1 MANLPGN
8 RGSGGGEG
16 GGGRGPGGRDSGG
29 RGRGPGGQRSQEDSE
44 FEDKV
49 IHINR
54 CAKVVKG
61 GRRFS
66 FSAIV
71 VVGDKKGQVGIGL
84 GKASEVP
91 EAIKKAGK
99 KARKS
104 LVKVSLEGKTIPHE
118 ILGHFGASQVLM
130 KPAPEGT
137 GVIASSSVRAILEAA
152 GIQDINAKSLK
163 RDNPHNVVKATLDA
177 LKKLRT
183 FSDIAKAR
191 GKTLAEI
198 L

>member
-1 MANLPGN
+1 MAFGQQI
-8 RGSGGGEG
+8 
-16 GGGRGPGGRDSGG
+16 GR
-29 RGRGPGGQRSQEDSE
+29 QQEESE

-66 FSAIV
+66 FAAIV
-71 VVGDKKGQVGIGL
+71 VVGDKKGRVGIGL
-84 GKASEVP
+84 GKAGEVP

-99 KARKS
+99 QAKKN
-104 LVKVSLEGKTIPHE
+104 LMKIPMEGNTIPHQVT
-118 ILGHFGASQVLM
+118 GRFGASQVLL

-137 GVIASSSVRAILEAA
+137 GIIASSSVRAILEVA
-152 GIQDINAKSLK
+152 GIQNILTKSIR
-163 RDNPHNVVKATLDA
+163 RDNPHNVVKATLA
-177 LKKLRT
+177 GLKSLRN
-183 FSDIAKAR
+183 FADIAKGR
-191 GKTLAEI
+191 NKTVGEI

>member
-1 MANLPGN
+1 MAIGQQM
-8 RGSGGGEG
+8 
-16 GGGRGPGGRDSGG
+16 GRQP
-29 RGRGPGGQRSQEDSE
+29 QEESE

-66 FSAIV
+66 FAAIV
-71 VVGDKKGQVGIGL
+71 VVGDKKGQVGVGL
-84 GKASEVP
+84 GKAGEVP

-99 KARKS
+99 QAKKN
-104 LVKVSLEGKTIPHE
+104 LMKVPMDGTTIPHE
-118 ILGHFGASQVLM
+118 VMGRFGASQVLM

-137 GVIASSSVRAILEAA
+137 GIIASSAVRAILEVA
-152 GIQDINAKSLK
+152 GIQNIMTKSIR
-163 RDNPHNVVKATLDA
+163 RDNPHNVVRATLEG
-177 LKKLRT
+177 LRSLRHM
-183 FSDIAKAR
+183 SDIAKAR
-191 GKTLAEI
+191 GKTVAEI

>member
-1 MANLPGN
+1 MAMDTGRRER
-8 RGSGGGEG
+8 RGE
-16 GGGRGPGGRDSGG
+16 RD
-29 RGRGPGGQRSQEDSE
+29 EVESE
-44 FEDKV
+44 FEEKV

-66 FSAIV
+66 FAAIV
-71 VVGDKKGQVGIGL
+71 VTGDKKGRVGIGL
-84 GKASEVP
+84 GKANEVP

-99 KARKS
+99 KARKN
-104 LVKVSLEGKTIPHE
+104 LMKVAVTGNTIPHQV
-118 ILGHFGASQVLM
+118 LGRFGASQVLM

-152 GIQDINAKSLK
+152 GISDINAKSLR
-163 RDNPHNVVKATLDA
+163 RDNPHNVVRATLA
-177 LKKLRT
+177 GLKALRT
-183 FSDIAKAR
+183 FDDIAKAR
-191 GKTLAEI
+191 GKSVQEI

>member
-1 MANLPGN
+1 MAV
-8 RGSGGGEG
+8 
-16 GGGRGPGGRDSGG
+16 
-29 RGRGPGGQRSQEDSE
+29 GQASRQEEQE

-66 FSAIV
+66 FAAIV

-84 GKASEVP
+84 GKAGEVP

-99 KARKS
+99 QAKKN
-104 LVKVSLEGKTIPHE
+104 LMKVPLEGNTIPHE
-118 ILGHFGASQVLM
+118 VLGHFGASQVLM

-137 GVIASSSVRAILEAA
+137 GIIASSSVRAILEVA
-152 GIQDINAKSLK
+152 GIQNILTKSLR
-163 RDNPHNVVKATLDA
+163 RDNPHNVVRATLEA
-177 LKKLRT
+177 LKSLRSFT
-183 FSDIAKAR
+183 DIAQAR
-191 GKTLAEI
+191 GKAVGEI

>member
-1 MANLPGN
+1 MAVGQHM
-8 RGSGGGEG
+8 
-16 GGGRGPGGRDSGG
+16 GRHT
-29 RGRGPGGQRSQEDSE
+29 QEESE

-66 FSAIV
+66 FAAIV
-71 VVGDKKGQVGIGL
+71 VVGDKKGQVGVGL
-84 GKASEVP
+84 GKAGEVP

-99 KARKS
+99 QAKKN
-104 LVKVSLEGKTIPHE
+104 LMKIPLEGNTIPHE
-118 ILGHFGASQVLM
+118 IIGHFGASQVLM

-137 GVIASSSVRAILEAA
+137 GIIASSSVRAILEVA
-152 GIQDINAKSLK
+152 GIQNILTKSIR
-163 RDNPHNVVKATLDA
+163 RDNPHNVVRATLSG
-177 LKKLRT
+177 LKNLRNMA
-183 FSDIAKAR
+183 DIAKAR
-191 GKTLAEI
+191 GKTVGEI

>member
-1 MANLPGN
+1 MAV
-8 RGSGGGEG
+8 
-16 GGGRGPGGRDSGG
+16 GPQNFR
-29 RGRGPGGQRSQEDSE
+29 QNEDSE

-66 FSAIV
+66 FAAIV
-71 VVGDKKGQVGIGL
+71 VIGDKKGQVGIGL
-84 GKASEVP
+84 GKAGEVP

-99 KARKS
+99 QAKKNLIRVPLA
-104 LVKVSLEGKTIPHE
+104 GHTIPHE

-137 GVIASSSVRAILEAA
+137 GIIASSSVRAILEVA
-152 GIQDINAKSLK
+152 GIQNILTKSLR
-163 RDNPHNVVKATLDA
+163 RDNPHNVVRATLEA
-177 LKKLRT
+177 LKNLRS
-183 FSDIAKAR
+183 FSDIAAGR
-191 GKTLAEI
+191 GKTVAEI
-198 L
+198 TT

>member
-1 MANLPGN
+1 MAFGQQI
-8 RGSGGGEG
+8 
-16 GGGRGPGGRDSGG
+16 GR
-29 RGRGPGGQRSQEDSE
+29 QQEESE

-66 FSAIV
+66 FAAIV
-71 VVGDKKGQVGIGL
+71 VVGDKKGRVGIGL
-84 GKASEVP
+84 GKAGEVP

-99 KARKS
+99 QAKKN
-104 LVKVSLEGKTIPHE
+104 LMKIPMEGNTIPHQVT
-118 ILGHFGASQVLM
+118 GRFGASQVLL

-137 GVIASSSVRAILEAA
+137 GIIASSSVRAILEVA
-152 GIQDINAKSLK
+152 GIQNILTKSIR
-163 RDNPHNVVKATLDA
+163 RDNPHNVVKATLEG
-177 LKKLRT
+177 LKSLRN
-183 FSDIAKAR
+183 FADIAKGR
-191 GKTLAEI
+191 NKTVGEI

>member
-1 MANLPGN
+1 MAI
-8 RGSGGGEG
+8 
-16 GGGRGPGGRDSGG
+16 
-29 RGRGPGGQRSQEDSE
+29 GQQHSNRSQEDSE

-71 VVGDKKGQVGIGL
+71 VVGDKKGQVGVGL
-84 GKASEVP
+84 GKAGEVP

-99 KARKS
+99 QAQKNLMRVP
-104 LVKVSLEGKTIPHE
+104 LTGHTIPHE
-118 ILGHFGASQVLM
+118 VIGHFGASQVLM

-137 GVIASSSVRAILEAA
+137 GIIASSSVRAILEVA
-152 GIQDINAKSLK
+152 GVKNIVTKSIR
-163 RDNPHNVVKATLDA
+163 RDNPHNVVRATLEG
-177 LKKLRT
+177 LKRLRH
-183 FSDIAKAR
+183 FEDIAR
-191 GKTLAEI
+191 
-198 L
+198 

>member
-1 MANLPGN
+1 MAM
-8 RGSGGGEG
+8 GSKNNQQQ
-16 GGGRGPGGRDSGG
+16 GRP
-29 RGRGPGGQRSQEDSE
+29 QEESE

-66 FSAIV
+66 FAAIV

-84 GKASEVP
+84 GKAGEVP

-99 KARKS
+99 QAKKN
-104 LVKVSLEGKTIPHE
+104 LMKVPLNGNTIPHE
-118 ILGHFGASQVLM
+118 VIGHFGASEVLM

-137 GVIASSSVRAILEAA
+137 GIIASSSVRAILEVA
-152 GIQDINAKSLK
+152 GVQNILTKSI
-163 RDNPHNVVKATLDA
+163 RRYNPHNVVRATLEG
-177 LKKLRT
+177 LKQLRR
-183 FSDIAKAR
+183 FEDIAKAR
-191 GKTLAEI
+191 GKTVAEI
-198 L
+198 M

>member
-1 MANLPGN
+1 M
-8 RGSGGGEG
+8 
-16 GGGRGPGGRDSGG
+16 GRH
-29 RGRGPGGQRSQEDSE
+29 QQEDSE

-66 FSAIV
+66 FAAIV
-71 VVGDKKGQVGIGL
+71 VVGDKKGQVGVGL
-84 GKASEVP
+84 GKAGEVP

-99 KARKS
+99 QAKKNLMRIP
-104 LVKVSLEGKTIPHE
+104 LEGNTIPHQV
-118 ILGHFGASQVLM
+118 IGHFGASQVLM

-137 GVIASSSVRAILEAA
+137 GIIASSSVRAIMEVA
-152 GIQDINAKSLK
+152 GIQNILTKSIR
-163 RDNPHNVVKATLDA
+163 RDNPHNVVRATLSG
-177 LKKLRT
+177 LKSLRNMA
-183 FSDIAKAR
+183 DIAKAR
-191 GKTLAEI
+191 GKTVGEI

>member
-1 MANLPGN
+1 MPAPG
-8 RGSGGGEG
+8 RSG
-16 GGGRGPGGRDSGG
+16 
-29 RGRGPGGQRSQEDSE
+29 QEDSE

-66 FSAIV
+66 FAAIV
-71 VVGDKKGQVGIGL
+71 VVGDRKGQVGVGL
-84 GKASEVP
+84 GKAGEVP

-99 KARKS
+99 QAKKNLMR
-104 LVKVSLEGKTIPHE
+104 VSMDGTTIPHE
-118 ILGHFGASQVLM
+118 VTGYFGSSKVLM

-137 GVIASSSVRAILEAA
+137 GVIASSSVRAILEVA
-152 GIQDINAKSLK
+152 GIQNIMTKSLR
-163 RDNPHNVVKATLDA
+163 RDNPHNVVKATLA
-177 LKKLRT
+177 GLKTLRT
-183 FSDIAKAR
+183 FAEIAQGR
-191 GKTLAEI
+191 GKTVEEI